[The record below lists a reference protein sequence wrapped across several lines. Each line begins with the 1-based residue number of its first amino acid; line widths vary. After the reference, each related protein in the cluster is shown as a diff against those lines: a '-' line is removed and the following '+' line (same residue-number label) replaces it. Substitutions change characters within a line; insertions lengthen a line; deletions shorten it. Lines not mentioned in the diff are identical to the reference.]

1 MAIAVIGSIPD
12 KETYETL
19 SEQMFGTKRGPTP
32 DGCLVHS
39 AGEGPNGFCVVD
51 IWESQEAFDSFMNER
66 LMPAMQEAGMGDM
79 ASTAT
84 PPEIVELIHVTV
96 NDEVRV

>member
-39 AGEGPNGFCVVD
+39 AGEGPNGFRVVD
-51 IWESQEAFDSFMNER
+51 IWESKEAFDSFMNDK
-66 LMPAMQEAGMGDM
+66 LMPAMQEAGMADM
-79 ASTAT
+79 TGT
-84 PPEIVELIHVTV
+84 PPEIVELMHVIV
-96 NDEVRV
+96 NEEVRV